1 MDPRIRI
8 HAKMSWIRNTEFYY
22 MFCNTQG
29 HEEYLHSVTSP
40 EKMVAPPG
48 GASRVLV
55 NPNFRRRRDEE
66 AATGAS
72 NQHKRHSVH
81 ISNLSQ
87 LRTASAGAHPN
98 RHSVHINP
106 KMQAVLQQQLVPEA
120 GGNKIVINPRF
131 QLQQEQE
138 AGEQLQQKQQQKNPA
153 TVHINPNF
161 RPSPPAR
168 EEFQF

>member
-1 MDPRIRI
+1 L
-8 HAKMSWIRNTEFYY
+8 
-22 MFCNTQG
+22 FCNNQG

-55 NPNFRRRRDEE
+55 NPNFRRRGGEE

-87 LRTASAGAHPN
+87 LRTASAATHPN
-98 RHSVHINP
+98 RLSVHINP

-138 AGEQLQQKQQQKNPA
+138 GWEQLQQKQQQKNPA

-168 EEFQF
+168 EEFQFRLQNHLYCHLFFFLQHRRF